1 MKTAIE
7 RITKQ
12 RTQLI
17 LSQPFF
23 GTLALRLRTV
33 ERHDIQTMAVDGKS
47 LFYNPAFV
55 DTLSDEELRGVI
67 AHEVMHCVHH
77 HMTRRGSR
85 GPLRWNK
92 AADYVINPEIKTAGF
107 TLPADHLD
115 DPQFRG
121 MSTDAIYNRLPEQP
135 QGGGGQGDG
144 DPGGCGEVLDGD
156 AQSEAERGEIERE
169 WKQATITAAEQQA
182 AAKGIGSLPGSIQQI
197 VAELRNPRVD
207 WRASLRRFLEPTHG
221 AEETWSRPNR
231 RFIGAGLILPGRE
244 HVEPGPLAVMVDTSG
259 TCIGEPIQIFCNE
272 LAGILDEVR
281 PEKTYLAAVD
291 TAVADHREFQ
301 ADDPL
306 VWDWIKGGGGTAFSC
321 VTPWLNQHAPDAGAM
336 VGFTD
341 GYVHDW
347 PADPG
352 FPVLWA
358 VVGNPNAK
366 PPFGEV
372 IHLDDI

>member
-1 MKTAIE
+1 MKSAID

-55 DTLSDEELRGVI
+55 DTLRDEELRGVI

-85 GPLRWNK
+85 DPQKWNI
-92 AADYVINPEIKTAGF
+92 AADHVINHEIKTAGF
-107 TLPADHLD
+107 TLPANHLD

-121 MSTDAIYNRLPEQP
+121 MSTDATYNRLPEQP
-135 QGGGGQGDG
+135 QGKGGQGDG

-197 VAELRNPRVD
+197 VD
-207 WRASLRRFLEPTHG
+207 
-221 AEETWSRPNR
+221 
-231 RFIGAGLILPGRE
+231 
-244 HVEPGPLAVMVDTSG
+244 
-259 TCIGEPIQIFCNE
+259 
-272 LAGILDEVR
+272 
-281 PEKTYLAAVD
+281 
-291 TAVADHREFQ
+291 
-301 ADDPL
+301 
-306 VWDWIKGGGGTAFSC
+306 
-321 VTPWLNQHAPDAGAM
+321 
-336 VGFTD
+336 
-341 GYVHDW
+341 
-347 PADPG
+347 
-352 FPVLWA
+352 
-358 VVGNPNAK
+358 
-366 PPFGEV
+366 
-372 IHLDDI
+372 